1 MEFSKKNFLAKYVHY
16 EVLNT
21 KYFLRF
27 FLPFFSS
34 KLALEIC
41 PFPLPFC
48 SQNADF
54 LMGRGFCD
62 VMSVIYAMSHSSFYT
77 RVPVFNRA
85 VATSCVALG
94 ALTLTVML

>member
-1 MEFSKKNFLAKYVHY
+1 MEFSKIIFLAKIMFI

-21 KYFLRF
+21 KYFF
-27 FLPFFSS
+27 EAFFSS

-54 LMGRGFCD
+54 LMGVVS
-62 VMSVIYAMSHSSFYT
+62 VMSCQLSMPCQGRSQGGFSRF
-77 RVPVFNRA
+77 
-85 VATSCVALG
+85 
-94 ALTLTVML
+94 

>member
-1 MEFSKKNFLAKYVHY
+1 MEFSKIIFLAKYVHY

-48 SQNADF
+48 FQNADF
-54 LMGRGFCD
+54 LMGVVY
-62 VMSVIYAMSHSSFYT
+62 VMSCQLSMPCPI
-77 RVPVFNRA
+77 A
-85 VATSCVALG
+85 VSRDLNQI
-94 ALTLTVML
+94 

>member
-1 MEFSKKNFLAKYVHY
+1 MEFSKIIFLAKYVHY

-54 LMGRGFCD
+54 LMGPVSCD
-62 VMSVIYAMSHSSFYT
+62 VMSVIYAMSYSSFYT
-77 RVPVFNRA
+77 RVLCFTR
-85 VATSCVALG
+85 L
-94 ALTLTVML
+94 

>member
-1 MEFSKKNFLAKYVHY
+1 MEFSKIIFLAKYVHY

-21 KYFLRF
+21 KYFF
-27 FLPFFSS
+27 EIFPAFFSS

-54 LMGRGFCD
+54 LMGVVS
-62 VMSVIYAMSHSSFYT
+62 VMSCQLSMPCPISLASPTIISVLE
-77 RVPVFNRA
+77 
-85 VATSCVALG
+85 SCV
-94 ALTLTVML
+94 

>member
-1 MEFSKKNFLAKYVHY
+1 MEFSKIIFLAEYVHY

-21 KYFLRF
+21 KNFFLRF

-48 SQNADF
+48 SLQNADF
-54 LMGRGFCD
+54 LMGVFS
-62 VMSVIYAMSHSSFYT
+62 VMSCQLSMPCPIAVSILETKSAVFYQ
-77 RVPVFNRA
+77 A
-85 VATSCVALG
+85 VATI
-94 ALTLTVML
+94 TV

>member
-1 MEFSKKNFLAKYVHY
+1 MQFSKIIFLAKYVHN

-21 KYFLRF
+21 KYFFLRF

-54 LMGRGFCD
+54 LMGVVS
-62 VMSVIYAMSHSSFYT
+62 VMSCRSSMPCPIASSFYT
-77 RVPVFNRA
+77 RVLYFTR
-85 VATSCVALG
+85 L
-94 ALTLTVML
+94 